1 MSSDDEDIRKLIG
14 SRIAIAR
21 KAAGLNQE
29 ELAAAV
35 GVHTRASAR
44 TISALRVSR
53 YKLRTRAHTAS
64 ARACRSCGNTATMRR
79 QGATSTALSSSA

>member
-35 GVHTRASAR
+35 GVHKQ
-44 TISALRVSR
+44 TISRYERGVLVPDANEICAMVSTLNGAAIVGVPIAILGALLAVG
-53 YKLRTRAHTAS
+53 
-64 ARACRSCGNTATMRR
+64 ARGRK
-79 QGATSTALSSSA
+79 

>member
-35 GVHTRASAR
+35 GVHRQ
-44 TISALRVSR
+44 TISRYERGVLVPDANEICAMVST
-53 YKLRTRAHTAS
+53 LNCS
-64 ARACRSCGNTATMRR
+64 ADFLLGFSDTLTIRG
-79 QGATSTALSSSA
+79 

>member
-21 KAAGLNQE
+21 KAAVLNQE

-35 GVHTRASAR
+35 GVH
-44 TISALRVSR
+44 
-53 YKLRTRAHTAS
+53 
-64 ARACRSCGNTATMRR
+64 
-79 QGATSTALSSSA
+79 